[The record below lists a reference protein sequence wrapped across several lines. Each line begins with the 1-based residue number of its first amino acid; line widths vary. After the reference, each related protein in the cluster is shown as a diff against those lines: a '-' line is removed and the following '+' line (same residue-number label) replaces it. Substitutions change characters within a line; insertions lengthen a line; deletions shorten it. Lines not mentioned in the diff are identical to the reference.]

1 MRVQTKWFIAGG
13 MLSLLVL
20 LASAQTG
27 AQKHKPTFITRLY
40 TGPDGQT
47 HAEEVEAKFTPGT
60 PDVFKLMAVS
70 GAELHRSKAGS
81 VSDWHTAPHRQYVIT
96 ISGRGELELVGGKK
110 IPVDPGHIELAEDTT
125 GKGHITRVVGTEDR
139 VTLAIPLSDQSAP
152 AIH

>member
-1 MRVQTKWFIAGG
+1 MRSKAKWFVAAGS
-13 MLSLLVL
+13 LSLLVL
-20 LASAQTG
+20 VSSAQTG
-27 AQKHKPTFITRLY
+27 AQKHKALFITRLY

-81 VSDWHTAPHRQYVIT
+81 ISDWHTAPRRQYVIT
-96 ISGRGELELVGGKK
+96 LSGRGELELMGGKK

-125 GKGHITRVVGTEDR
+125 GRGHITRVVGTEDR